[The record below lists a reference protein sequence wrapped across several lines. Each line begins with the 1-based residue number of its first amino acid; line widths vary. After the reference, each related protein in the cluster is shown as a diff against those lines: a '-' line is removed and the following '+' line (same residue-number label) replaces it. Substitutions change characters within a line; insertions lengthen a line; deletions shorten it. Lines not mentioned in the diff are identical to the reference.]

1 MTDEGLKMS
10 MPFKH
15 NAQQSRT
22 VAQQI
27 LWIRR
32 EIPTTPMHVI
42 KLVYL
47 CHGWMLGICGRPLI
61 REAAEAWRYG
71 PVVPTVYHTYKSFGG
86 EPIDA
91 VPMDCGKE
99 FDEEQKELVDA
110 VLRAYKSHTA
120 WSLSAIT
127 HQPGTP
133 WHTVYRDGWG
143 EGAIIPNRLIR
154 KHYEARIR
162 E

>member
-1 MTDEGLKMS
+1 MS
-10 MPFKH
+10 VPH
-15 NAQQSRT
+15 EPQLSRT
-22 VAQQI
+22 VAQQV
-27 LWIRR
+27 LWLRR

-61 REAAEAWRYG
+61 TEAAEAWRYG
-71 PVVPTVYHTYKSFGG
+71 PVVPTVYRAYKSFGG
-86 EPIDA
+86 DPIDA
-91 VPMDCGKE
+91 VPIDCSSK
-99 FDEEQKELVDA
+99 FDEEQTELMDA
-110 VLRAYKSHTA
+110 VLDAYRDYTA

-133 WHTVYRDGWG
+133 WHTVYRGGWG
-143 EGAIIPNRLIR
+143 ENAIIPNKLIR

-162 E
+162 NQSHAHESR

>member
-1 MTDEGLKMS
+1 MS
-10 MPFKH
+10 LSREP
-15 NAQQSRT
+15 QPSRT

-32 EIPTTPMHVI
+32 KIPTTPMHVI

-61 REAAEAWRYG
+61 VEAAEAWRYG
-71 PVVPTVYHTYKSFGG
+71 PVVPTVYHAYKSFGG

-91 VPMDCGKE
+91 VPVDCGGE
-99 FDEEQKELVDA
+99 FDGEQTELMDA
-110 VLRAYKSHTA
+110 VLRTYRKHSA

-133 WHTVYRDGWG
+133 WHVVYKGGWG

-162 E
+162 GKSRERENH